1 MRQSNGHFTWRPTY
15 VNDLSPW
22 LVFVIEVGCVFCEV
36 QAEAEETVERQA
48 SVMIDCKSVAKVR
61 RNLSV
66 CV

>member
-1 MRQSNGHFTWRPTY
+1 MY